1 MEFRCRDVGF
11 QCDYVAHGNTE
22 DEIMRQAMTHGQ
34 KAHGIRQEDVNEDL
48 KRKIRAA
55 TH

>member
-1 MEFRCRDVGF
+1 MEFRCSEVGF
-11 QCDYVAHGNTE
+11 QCDYVAHRDTE
-22 DEIMRQAMTHGQ
+22 DEILQAAAEHGQ
-34 KAHGIRQEDVNEDL
+34 KAHGIKPEDINEDL